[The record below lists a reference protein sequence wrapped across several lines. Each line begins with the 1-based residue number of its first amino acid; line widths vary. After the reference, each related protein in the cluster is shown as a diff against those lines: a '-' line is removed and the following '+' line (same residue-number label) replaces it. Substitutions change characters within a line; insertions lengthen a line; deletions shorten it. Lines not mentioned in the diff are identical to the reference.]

1 MGNILHHGIFGAL
14 AIFLGLLS
22 GAVLTPILLPWLPGR
37 AFSFKG
43 IIPALVAAAALTVFR
58 ANDLGTLAGNLEAL
72 AWFLMIPAL
81 SAYLAMN
88 FTGCSTYTSLSGVR
102 KEMKKAV
109 PMEIAAGSIGFVLWM
124 GSRFIA

>member
-1 MGNILHHGIFGAL
+1 M
-14 AIFLGLLS
+14 
-22 GAVLTPILLPWLPGR
+22 LLPWLPGR

-43 IIPALVAAAALTVFR
+43 VIPALVAAAALTAFR
-58 ANDLGTLAGNLEAL
+58 ANSLGSLAGNLEAL
-72 AWFLMIPAL
+72 AWFLIIPAL
-81 SAYLAMN
+81 SAYLSMN

-109 PMEIAAGSIGFVLWM
+109 PMEIAAGGIGIVLWM